1 MIESCF
7 NSKHFKVTI
16 MSKLF
21 IAIFVSVGLF
31 SQNSFAQKKGNIY
44 LIETEIGNIRFEV
57 YPDKAPIS
65 VANFLKYVELA
76 NFDSANFHRVVRLDN
91 QPKDSIRIEVIQGT
105 FTGRGNSFDPIE
117 HETTNNI
124 GLLHKDGAVSMARGK
139 PGTASTSFF
148 ICINDQPEL
157 DYGGKR
163 NPDGQGF
170 AAFGQVIEGMDVVR
184 KIQGGETDYQTL
196 KKKIKINQI
205 KKVKK

>member
-1 MIESCF
+1 
-7 NSKHFKVTI
+7 

-21 IAIFVSVGLF
+21 IAILILGSFFLPKA
-31 SQNSFAQKKGNIY
+31 FAQKGNTY
-44 LIETEIGNIRFEV
+44 VIETEVGVIKFEI
-57 YPDKAPIS
+57 YPKKAPIS

-76 NFDSANFHRVVRLDN
+76 NFDSANFHRVVRMDN

-105 FTGRGNSFDPIE
+105 FTGSGNSFGNIS

-124 GLLHKDGAVSMARGK
+124 GLLHKDGTVSMARGE
-139 PGTASTSFF
+139 PGTASTHFF

-170 AAFGQVIEGMDVVR
+170 AAFGQVTEGMDVVK
-184 KIQGGETDYQTL
+184 KIQNGETEHQTL
-196 KKKIKINQI
+196 KRKIKILQI
-205 KKVKK
+205 KKDKQ